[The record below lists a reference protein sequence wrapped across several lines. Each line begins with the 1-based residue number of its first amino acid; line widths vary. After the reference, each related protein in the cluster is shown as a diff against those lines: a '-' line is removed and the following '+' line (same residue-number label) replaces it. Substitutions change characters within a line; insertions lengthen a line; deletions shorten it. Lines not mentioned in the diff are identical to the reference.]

1 MKILWNIARI
11 LLGITFIFSGFV
23 KGIDPFGSAYKFTDY
38 FNAWGME
45 SLSPFAMALGV
56 LLSATEFI
64 TGVALLFNVFVSF
77 FSRVVLGFMGF
88 FTILTL
94 VIAISNPVTDC
105 GCFGDAFVLTNWQT
119 FYKNILFSAFALIV
133 FLFRSRF
140 KPEKQ
145 SLITAILSI
154 ATVFVFA
161 YFVDYSYK
169 HLPILDFRPYK
180 VGVNIPDGMIIPEGA
195 DQDVYENIFY
205 YKSKKTGETK
215 KFNQENYPWQDTL
228 TWEFVS
234 MKDPVLVKKGYEVP
248 IQNFIIE
255 TPEGEDVKDFFLYD
269 EGYTI
274 MMISHDLRE
283 ANTETNEEIQNLIEF
298 ANEQSMNFIAL
309 TSSLEKESKEFAN
322 KYSLNTD
329 FFNCDEITLK
339 TIVRSN
345 PGFILIKKGTIV
357 DKWHYNDIPDNKS
370 MENRLSF
377 FNKIR

>member
-1 MKILWNIARI
+1 MKILWHIARI

-38 FNAWGME
+38 LNAWGME

-105 GCFGDAFVLTNWQT
+105 GCFGDAFILTNWQT

-133 FLFRSRF
+133 FLFRSSF

-145 SLITAILSI
+145 SLITAILST

-161 YFVDYSYK
+161 YLVDYSYK

-180 VGVNIPDGMIIPEGA
+180 VGVNIPDGMQIPEGA
-195 DQDVYENIFY
+195 DKDVYKNIFY
-205 YKSKKTGETK
+205 YKSKKTGKTK

-228 TWEFVS
+228 TWEFLS

-274 MMISHDLRE
+274 IMISHDLRK

-322 KYSLNTD
+322 KYSLNTE